1 MLSAMQIW
9 KKVTF
14 KPVQL
19 SYPAIHIAIPV
30 SRERDPFEAD
40 EAGLGLF
47 FEGYLSARERVGER
61 LNPGDISISK

>member
-1 MLSAMQIW
+1 MRVW

-19 SYPAIHIAIPV
+19 SSPAIHIAIPASCEHV
-30 SRERDPFEAD
+30 PFEAD

>member
-1 MLSAMQIW
+1 MRVW

-19 SYPAIHIAIPV
+19 SYPAIHIAIQA
-30 SRERDPFEAD
+30 SRERVPFEAD

-47 FEGYLSARERVGER
+47 SERYLSARERVGER